1 MNGRAVD
8 IHVLRPSEHGA
19 VRTLI
24 LNGLS
29 EHWGAMDPT
38 LNRDLEDLTA
48 ASADAT
54 VLVVGQ
60 GREVIGTG
68 TVVRRDELTA
78 ELVRMS
84 VAATYRRSGLGRKLV
99 DALIATA
106 RSWGMKRI
114 VLETTADWT
123 EVVEFYVRCGFTL
136 THFETGSF
144 GRDAWFEMKL
154 DDL

>member
-1 MNGRAVD
+1 
-8 IHVLRPSEHGA
+8 
-19 VRTLI
+19 
-24 LNGLS
+24 
-29 EHWGAMDPT
+29 MDPT
-38 LNRDLEDLTA
+38 LNRDLEDLA
-48 ASADAT
+48 APSADAT
-54 VLVVGQ
+54 MLVACQ

-136 THFETGSF
+136 THFDTGSF

-154 DDL
+154 D